1 MLTFGRLLTFKNL
14 IMRKTVFLCSFLLAL
29 AASAEKLIKTTPETF
44 LQDLESVKQAV
55 QNQSED
61 ISLSHWTKPTAE
73 ETDTKSSSGQL
84 REKPRSSAEVC
95 VSPVGNTYPA
105 RSTKHP
111 SKAMKNY
118 APSSST
124 ANVAAWPADVLWKK
138 AWAR

>member
-1 MLTFGRLLTFKNL
+1 MSDHGENITGKNIGEEIL
-14 IMRKTVFLCSFLLAL
+14 NKEI
-29 AASAEKLIKTTPETF
+29 
-44 LQDLESVKQAV
+44 
-55 QNQSED
+55 
-61 ISLSHWTKPTAE
+61 TAE

-138 AWAR
+138 AWAQ